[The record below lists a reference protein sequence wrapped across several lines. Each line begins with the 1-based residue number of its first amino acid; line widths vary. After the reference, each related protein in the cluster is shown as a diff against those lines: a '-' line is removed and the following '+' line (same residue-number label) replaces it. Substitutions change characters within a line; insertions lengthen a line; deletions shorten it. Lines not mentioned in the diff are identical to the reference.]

1 MKEYFSPHLGLVCL
15 GVLVFSL
22 YALALAHQ
30 PIPEVPVG
38 SVQVEGNYE
47 Y

>member
-22 YALALAHQ
+22 YALALAQQ
-30 PIPEVPVG
+30 PLPEIPAE

-47 Y
+47 N